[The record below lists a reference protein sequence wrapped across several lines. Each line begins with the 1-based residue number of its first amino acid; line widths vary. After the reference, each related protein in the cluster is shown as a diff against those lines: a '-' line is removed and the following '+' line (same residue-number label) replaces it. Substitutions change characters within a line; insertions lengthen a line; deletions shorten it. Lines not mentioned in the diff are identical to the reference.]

1 MLTGGVVWAWGR
13 LVSLVE
19 VGDARRPY
27 GATAGFHSPHDQTF
41 IAVAS
46 LLNSAFVQVRYDCLH
61 SGSALLMSANMA
73 CVQVGPDG
81 VVVARR
87 VVGGGLVGSGVGGL
101 TVEPVG

>member
-27 GATAGFHSPHDQTF
+27 DQTF